1 MIIVIRIIANSLFN
15 SVGNIMELKTFKH
28 GIHPEYYKELTQDL
42 ATVPMPLPKQIII
55 PLQQHIGVPCQPAV
69 QVKDEVRV
77 GDIVGNS
84 EAFVSSPVHTS
95 MSGVVKKVEP
105 YPHPG
110 GAMVNSVIIEAN
122 EQDQSFPPK
131 KEQREAASYS
141 AEDIRTAVRKAGLVG
156 LGGAGFPTHVKLT
169 PPKDKPIDTVVIN
182 AAECEPYLT
191 SDHRMILEQPE
202 EVIYGTQLIMK
213 AVGAK
218 KGYIGIEANKPNAL
232 EILRPLL
239 SAADQIELL
248 ALEVKYPQGAEKMLI
263 KAAVNR
269 EVPAGGLPMD
279 VGVNVNNVTGA
290 VAVAKAVRDGL
301 PVLERIV
308 TVTGKGIREPKNV
321 LVRVGTPIKEV
332 IEFCG
337 GFTPSARKII
347 LGGPMMGI
355 AQTTLDVP
363 VIKATGGILI
373 LTDEEISELKPH
385 TCIHCG
391 KCVHACPMGLIP
403 SKLGALV
410 ERELYEKLPEYNV
423 NDCME
428 CGCCVYVCPAKRPM
442 VHWIKVGKAVLRSRK
457 K

>member
-1 MIIVIRIIANSLFN
+1 
-15 SVGNIMELKTFKH
+15 MELKTFKH

-55 PLQQHIGVPCQPAV
+55 PLQQHIGVPCQPTV
-69 QVKDEVRV
+69 QVKDEVQL
-77 GDIVGNS
+77 GEIIGNS

-110 GAMVNSVIIEAN
+110 GTMVNSVIIEAN
-122 EQDQSFPPK
+122 ETDQSLPPK
-131 KEQREAASYS
+131 KEQRDAASYS
-141 AEDIRTAVRKAGLVG
+141 VEEIRTAVRNAGLVG

-191 SDHRMILEQPE
+191 SDHRMMLEQPE
-202 EVIYGTQLIMK
+202 EVIYGAQLIMR
-213 AVGAK
+213 AVGATH
-218 KGYIGIEANKPNAL
+218 GYIGIEANKPEAI
-232 EILRPLL
+232 ETFSRLL
-239 SAADQIELL
+239 SAEKQLEVL
-248 ALEVKYPQGAEKMLI
+248 AFEVKYPQGAEKMLI

-290 VAVAKAVRDGL
+290 VAIAKAVRDGL

-308 TVTGKGIREPKNV
+308 TVTGKGIRDPKNV

-332 IEFCG
+332 VEFCG
-337 GFTPSARKII
+337 GLTSSAKKII

-373 LTDEEISELKPH
+373 LTAEELSDLKPH
-385 TCIHCG
+385 ACIRCG

-410 ERELYEKLPEYNV
+410 ERARYEKLPEYNV

>member
-1 MIIVIRIIANSLFN
+1 
-15 SVGNIMELKTFKH
+15 MELKTFKH

-55 PLQQHIGVPCQPAV
+55 PLQQHIGVPCQPV
-69 QVKDEVRV
+69 VKNKDEVRL
-77 GDIVGNS
+77 GDVVGNAD
-84 EAFVSSPVHTS
+84 AFVSSPVHTS
-95 MSGVVKKVEP
+95 ISGVVKKIEP
-105 YPHPG
+105 SPHPG
-110 GAMVNSVIIEAN
+110 GSKVNSVIIAAN
-122 EQDQSFPPK
+122 DEDQALPPK
-131 KEQREAASYS
+131 GEQRDPQSYS
-141 AEDIRTAVRKAGLVG
+141 VEEIRTAVRKAGLVG

-191 SDHRMILEQPE
+191 SDHRMMLEQPE
-202 EVIYGTQLIMK
+202 DIIYGTQLIMK
-213 AVGAK
+213 AVGAA
-218 KGYIGIEANKPNAL
+218 KGYIGIESNKPRAIDTLTN
-232 EILRPLL
+232 LL
-239 SAADQIELL
+239 AANDHIEVL

-263 KAAVNR
+263 KAAVDR

-290 VAVAKAVRDGL
+290 VAIARAIRDGL
-301 PVLERIV
+301 PVIERIV

-332 IEFCG
+332 IDFCG
-337 GFTPSARKII
+337 GLTPSAKKVI

-355 AQTTLDVP
+355 AQATLDAP
-363 VIKATGGILI
+363 VIKATGGLLV
-373 LTDEEISELKPH
+373 LTAEEISALEPH
-385 TCIHCG
+385 ACIRCG

-410 ERELYEKLPEYNV
+410 EWELYDRLTEYNV

-442 VHWIKVGKAVLRSRK
+442 VQWIKVGKAVLRSRK